1 MAPDHL
7 AAEGLAGRL
16 EQLRAAFASILG
28 PRLSR
33 ITGKAL
39 SRVDMRAY
47 AYREGHY
54 LLPHTDHQDAVG
66 RALAYAY
73 YLPSPE
79 PPDGGELELFRCT
92 FEDGAVVATESTCL
106 ISPRANRLVVF
117 DVSDASLHQVREVIR
132 VRREE
137 VRLTCLP
144 DESMEQLAGR
154 LAAGGSSPSARL
166 QREELHQ
173 RLRTALERLAE
184 RDREVLIVRHLEQL
198 STREIAAV
206 LEITEGAVKVRHV
219 RALQRLRGLLGDLA
233 EDLP

>member
-1 MAPDHL
+1 MWRLNSDWDDEAELSRTWRTALPFPHLVFDDFMPPDDLPELCASIDEEPVHRADADIYSFEASAPEPTT
-7 AAEGLAGRL
+7 EGLG
-16 EQLRAAFASILG
+16 QLRAAFASILA

-79 PPDGGELELFRCT
+79 PPDGGELELFRCM
-92 FEDGAVVATESTCL
+92 FEDGAIVATESARL

-132 VRREE
+132 GLR
-137 VRLTCLP
+137 
-144 DESMEQLAGR
+144 
-154 LAAGGSSPSARL
+154 PS
-166 QREELHQ
+166 
-173 RLRTALERLAE
+173 
-184 RDREVLIVRHLEQL
+184 L
-198 STREIAAV
+198 S
-206 LEITEGAVKVRHV
+206 GWFY
-219 RALQRLRGLLGDLA
+219 
-233 EDLP
+233 P